1 MKIEIK
7 KSKADI
13 IMEFLCLL
21 MLIGI
26 ALYLLICW
34 HRIPDKIP
42 MHYDWDGNIDRW
54 GGKMELLILPVMTWL
69 TDILQEFRIEAYLRV
84 VYVIWCQLD
93 LVVYHIP
100 QTFLTLFA
108 HAAVCC
114 PAFGYVCLA
123 ALLPLFAV
131 VEVSCKW
138 FGHPE
143 TPSFPGNKISHQ
155 AVTPDGR
162 ICKMGGYKNLGFSSS
177 SLKSTTFLPDMTRHF
192 QKIFDFFSS
201 SYPPYT

>member
-69 TDILQEFRIEAYLRV
+69 MYLFLTVIEHFPKVWNTGVHVTEENQLRV
-84 VYVIWCQLD
+84 YRTLKYLLKTMKIIVVFDFSFMTFFSLMQKNLPGWFTFVIL
-93 LVVYHIP
+93 
-100 QTFLTLFA
+100 
-108 HAAVCC
+108 
-114 PAFGYVCLA
+114 
-123 ALLPLFAV
+123 AV
-131 VEVSCKW
+131 V
-138 FGHPE
+138 FGDL
-143 TPSFPGNKISHQ
+143 FFWIARLVKI
-155 AVTPDGR
+155 
-162 ICKMGGYKNLGFSSS
+162 K
-177 SLKSTTFLPDMTRHF
+177 
-192 QKIFDFFSS
+192 
-201 SYPPYT
+201 